1 MRTVALSI
9 VVGLLMACLAAAADR
24 GSPAACCNQAR
35 ECCPRCGVPKTC
47 KVVCEMQKV
56 KKTVWVVECEE
67 FCAALPRC
75 APVCKPCGGCGKA
88 SCQSCAE
95 QSCSDP
101 CESLRR
107 PTVPPKCGKVRSRKK
122 LVKKEITCEVPVYKC
137 VVVCCSPGCC
147 GAGCRN
153 AAEAPAPAETTTLAV
168 PLPPLIGTAYANRFE
183 TRLPKK

>member
-1 MRTVALSI
+1 MRTTALSLAA
-9 VVGLLMACLAAAADR
+9 GLLIAC
-24 GSPAACCNQAR
+24 PAAGAERGGPPACCSQTH
-35 ECCPRCGVPKTC
+35 ECCARCGVPKTC

-75 APVCKPCGGCGKA
+75 GPACKPCGGCGKA
-88 SCQSCAE
+88 SCESCAG

-101 CESLRR
+101 CASLRR
-107 PTVPPKCGKVRSRKK
+107 PMVPPRCGKVRCIKK

-147 GAGCRN
+147 EAACGDGA
-153 AAEAPAPAETTTLAV
+153 AAPAPAETVTLVA
-168 PLPPLIGTAYANRFE
+168 PLPPVAGASYANRFE
-183 TRLPKK
+183 TRLPQK